1 MSNAADRTI
10 LCIDDDQGALDYH
23 RALLERSG
31 YLVLTASS
39 ARRGVEVARTCAITM
54 VIVDYHMPGMN
65 GDEVANAIKGVK
77 PTVPVI
83 IVSSDDEVPKAALGR
98 ADGFILKDDVINR
111 LLPTVTSLC
120 GATLP
125 AIHKSA
131 VAMDRV
137 QAYTGK

>member
-1 MSNAADRTI
+1 MSNETNRTI
-10 LCIDDDQGALDYH
+10 LCIDDDRGALDYH

-39 ARRGVEVARTCAITM
+39 ARRGVEIARTCAIALTL
-54 VIVDYHMPGMN
+54 VDYHMPEMT
-65 GDEVANAIKGVK
+65 GDEVANAIKRVK

-83 IVSSDDEVPKAALGR
+83 IVSSDDEIPKAALGQ

-120 GATLP
+120 GENPWGIRESPIAG
-125 AIHKSA
+125 
-131 VAMDRV
+131 D
-137 QAYTGK
+137 

>member
-1 MSNAADRTI
+1 MSNAADKTI
-10 LCIDDDQGALDYH
+10 LCIDDDRGALDYH

-39 ARRGVEVARTCAITM
+39 ARRGVEIARTCVITL
-54 VIVDYHMPGMN
+54 VLVDYNMPEMT
-65 GDEVANAIKGVK
+65 GDEVANAIKRVK

-83 IVSSDDEVPKAALGR
+83 IVSSDDEISKAALGQ

-120 GATLP
+120 GETLP

-131 VAMDRV
+131 IAMNRV

>member
-1 MSNAADRTI
+1 MANEANKTI
-10 LCIDDDQGALDYH
+10 LCIDDDRGALDYH

-39 ARRGVEVARTCAITM
+39 ARRGLEMARTCAICLAL
-54 VIVDYHMPGMN
+54 VDYHMPEMT
-65 GDEVANAIKGVK
+65 GDEVANAIKRAK

-83 IVSSDDEVPKAALGR
+83 IVSSDGEIPKAALGR

-120 GATLP
+120 GGNLSV
-125 AIHKSA
+125 IHESA
-131 VAMDRV
+131 VAMKRV
-137 QAYTGK
+137 QSYTTE